1 MELIIF
7 IGSAA
12 VWHNFGQ
19 RDEKTESKISLAR
32 LYVTNRTQVSWKNS
46 SHHALGPAIA
56 RLREHVPLTLPS
68 ETIAGTD
75 EETVVMR

>member
-12 VWHNFGQ
+12 AWHNLGQ
-19 RDEKTESKISLAR
+19 RDPKTESKISLAR
-32 LYVTNRTQVSWKNS
+32 LHVTSRTQITRKNS

-56 RLREHVPLTLPS
+56 RLREHVPLTPRS

-75 EETVVMR
+75 EETVVVR